1 MHKRG
6 AYAHSGAPVWT
17 GWRPSREEGPAH
29 LGFPGTLA
37 GRSERRCFPRGT
49 PASWPPNPNSRRLPW
64 GRATGALT
72 SRDLAVPSGERTGMV
87 RTGQP
92 VHSHERDATVDVQDP
107 RQARKEGPAPAG
119 GARGRAAPGAR
130 PPPPPPGVRP
140 GSRHLRHRP
149 QVLGGQEPALGPCV
163 MPRCPR
169 APVTKRKF

>member
-72 SRDLAVPSGERTGMV
+72 SRDLAVPSGGRTGMV

-92 VHSHERDATVDVQDP
+92 VHPHERDATVDVQDP

-119 GARGRAAPGAR
+119 GARGRR
-130 PPPPPPGVRP
+130 P
-140 GSRHLRHRP
+140 
-149 QVLGGQEPALGPCV
+149 LGPGPL
-163 MPRCPR
+163 PRPR
-169 APVTKRKF
+169 A